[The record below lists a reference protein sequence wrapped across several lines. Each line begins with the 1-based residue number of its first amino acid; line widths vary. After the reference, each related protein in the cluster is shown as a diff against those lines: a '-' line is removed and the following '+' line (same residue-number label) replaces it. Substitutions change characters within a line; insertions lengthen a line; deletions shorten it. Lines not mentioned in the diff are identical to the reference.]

1 MAVQLCALRFMGF
14 LPDDLSSLP
23 EQALVWVA
31 EQLEA
36 DPADLL
42 RYGRRGQT
50 RSEDAAGVRRHLGF
64 CLASAEEIDGLGRW
78 LVGRAVE
85 HDAPSA
91 LFSLAVEHLLARQIV
106 RPPIDQLSRMIAT
119 AREAAHHAVCDMLDW
134 QLDDQRKAE
143 LDRLLVRDERLGVA
157 PLVWLREQFQGR
169 CSEPLIAQHLAR
181 FELLEGLGAGRVDLS
196 ALPPSR
202 RRLLAARARRMTPR
216 ALRRMAPERRYPI
229 LLAFL
234 VEAHIDRGDE
244 LLAQYE
250 KALRRASNAADRKLE
265 QLRKDTDRDKAKLA
279 RLGVRLSQLVLDAHR
294 RGETTVQ
301 ITEIKQQIG
310 LAELRAA
317 VASDQKLAAP
327 AEASRSDKLHEQIS
341 WLQKTAGRILRAV
354 PLHAHEAD
362 RGPLDALELVRS
374 RPEASTIREAPVE
387 VIAARFREWVAD
399 ERGRPVRARYELALM
414 FAIRDALRAG
424 TVWRPRSRR
433 YADPATFLMP
443 IGQWQAERDELAV
456 TLRRPLRA
464 EPRLAELQ
472 AEQEAAVRALQRAV
486 DQNAGVRL
494 ESCKVIADRPD
505 RLWLPPEVAWLDDQI
520 EQRIPLV
527 ELVDPLVE
535 IERWI
540 GFSEHFVHARRREA
554 ADAGL
559 RVQAVRG
566 ADRLRDQPR
575 PARHRLQVL
584 VHLPPARA
592 AV

>member
-1 MAVQLCALRFMGF
+1 MFSQHGPARLGMAVQLCALRFMGF

-157 PLVWLREQFQGR
+157 PLVWLGEQFQGR

-250 KALRRASNAADRKLE
+250 KALRRAS
-265 QLRKDTDRDKAKLA
+265 KA
-279 RLGVRLSQLVLDAHR
+279 
-294 RGETTVQ
+294 
-301 ITEIKQQIG
+301 
-310 LAELRAA
+310 
-317 VASDQKLAAP
+317 
-327 AEASRSDKLHEQIS
+327 
-341 WLQKTAGRILRAV
+341 
-354 PLHAHEAD
+354 
-362 RGPLDALELVRS
+362 
-374 RPEASTIREAPVE
+374 
-387 VIAARFREWVAD
+387 
-399 ERGRPVRARYELALM
+399 
-414 FAIRDALRAG
+414 
-424 TVWRPRSRR
+424 
-433 YADPATFLMP
+433 
-443 IGQWQAERDELAV
+443 
-456 TLRRPLRA
+456 
-464 EPRLAELQ
+464 
-472 AEQEAAVRALQRAV
+472 
-486 DQNAGVRL
+486 
-494 ESCKVIADRPD
+494 
-505 RLWLPPEVAWLDDQI
+505 
-520 EQRIPLV
+520 
-527 ELVDPLVE
+527 
-535 IERWI
+535 
-540 GFSEHFVHARRREA
+540 
-554 ADAGL
+554 
-559 RVQAVRG
+559 
-566 ADRLRDQPR
+566 
-575 PARHRLQVL
+575 
-584 VHLPPARA
+584 
-592 AV
+592 